1 MSVGEITSS
10 GIQDNSTELGK
21 LMHDL
26 HCKNANEMYSNV
38 LAQRVSELK
47 ETEEGINSMC
57 KELECIYKEGEV
69 SGEMKERKKTVKLL
83 FQKGMS
89 VAEIAEILD
98 EKIDILK
105 EWLSDEA

>member
-1 MSVGEITSS
+1 MQERWYRKHI
-10 GIQDNSTELGK
+10 K

-57 KELECIYKEGEV
+57 KELECIY
-69 SGEMKERKKTVKLL
+69 
-83 FQKGMS
+83 
-89 VAEIAEILD
+89 AEIFD

-105 EWLSDEA
+105 EWLVEED